1 MGLLRL
7 AEVMVK
13 LRMFTPQGLYR
24 LLSTMFRYGINV
36 MALLNIAQRTY
47 GAAPALVDD
56 HGEWSYRQLFSE
68 SERLAQI
75 LQQRYQLGSGRKVG
89 LLCSNHAALVK
100 SLFAVSQTGADIYLL
115 NVEMSVE
122 GLHALQQE
130 HGFDLVIHDA
140 QWAAPLEQSPYTKAV
155 LHSYHERLPA
165 INNLHLHTASDTNS
179 RVRRTSTSRF
189 MLLTGGTTGK
199 AKRVP
204 HKPSLFH
211 YLNPLATMLTRM
223 RLTRYSVAYIATPI
237 YHGYGLAILLLWTAL
252 GKKMVLTQRFDAA
265 KACCLIREQGVEV
278 VTVVP
283 LMLDKMLKQD
293 AASLRSLACIASGG
307 DKLRPGLA
315 AEVAER
321 LGAVLYNLYG
331 TSEAGL
337 VSIATPQ
344 ELERDAGTIGRG
356 IQGLRLR
363 IRTEEGQEAEAGRD
377 APLHVSSRR
386 WRRRIGS
393 EEGQEAE
400 AGRIGPLHVSST
412 NWWRLGRD
420 AHWIATGDLAYRDG
434 QGYYYLCGRVDDLV
448 VSAGE
453 NVYPIEL
460 ERILLQHPAV
470 EDAAVIGV
478 ADEQFG
484 QRLKAYVQADAGAG
498 LTAAELLDWLRPRV
512 ARYQMPREIAFL
524 RQMPYTHLGK
534 QDKKQLH
541 NQLQSHVTS

>member
-24 LLSTMFRYGINV
+24 LVSAMFRYGINV
-36 MALLNIAQRTY
+36 MALLNIAKRTY

-56 HGEWSYRQLFSE
+56 HGELSYRQLFSE

-75 LQQRYQLGSGRKVG
+75 LQERYQLGSGRKVG

-122 GLHALQQE
+122 GLHDLQRE

-140 QWAAPLEQSPYTKAV
+140 QWTAPLEQSVYTKDT
-155 LHSYHERLPA
+155 LHSYHDRLPA
-165 INNLHLHTASDTNS
+165 IDNLYRHTSSDLNFP
-179 RVRRTSTSRF
+179 VRRASTSRF

-211 YLNPLATMLTRM
+211 YLNPFATMLARM

-237 YHGYGLAILLLWTAL
+237 YHGYGLAILLLWITL
-252 GKKMVLTQRFDAA
+252 GKKMVLTQRFDAE
-265 KACCLIREQGVEV
+265 KACHLIQEQGVEV

-307 DKLRPGLA
+307 DKLRPKLA
-315 AEVAER
+315 AEVADQ

-337 VSIATPQ
+337 VSVATPQ
-344 ELERDAGTIGRG
+344 ELDRDAGTIGRG

-363 IRTEEGQEAEAGRD
+363 IRTEEGLEAEAGSVGQ
-377 APLHVSSRR
+377 LCVS
-386 WRRRIGS
+386 GS
-393 EEGQEAE
+393 G
-400 AGRIGPLHVSST
+400 
-412 NWWRLGRD
+412 WRLGRGTR
-420 AHWIATGDLAYRDG
+420 WITTGDLAYRDG
-434 QGYYYLCGRVDDLV
+434 QGYFYLCGRVDDLV

-460 ERILLQHPAV
+460 ERILMHHPAV

-484 QRLKAYVQADAGAG
+484 QRLKAYVQAGPGAG
-498 LTAAELLDWLRPRV
+498 LTEAELMDWLRPRV

-534 QDKKQLH
+534 QDKKQLQ
-541 NQLQSHVTS
+541 NHVTS